1 MFPSFLLSLRE
12 GLEAALILGIVF
24 GTLEKLRSRNLKTVV
39 WVGAISA
46 GVTSL
51 VIALILQAVGA
62 SLEGRSEEIFE
73 GFAMLLA
80 AGVLTWMIFW
90 MQRQSKNIQSELT
103 ADIHRAIQ
111 QPGSKALFS
120 LAFLAILREGIEL
133 SLFLT
138 AAAATSNAQHTL
150 IGGIS
155 GLITAAVLGW
165 ALYSTT
171 IRLNLQRFFQVTSI
185 LLIFF
190 AAGLVAHGVHEFNE
204 VGWIPAIIEP
214 VWNLNSLLDENSTLG
229 SMLKA
234 LFGYNG
240 NPSLTEV
247 AAYVLYFGLV
257 LSGLRVR
264 RNLDL
269 PIPGEA

>member
-24 GTLEKLRSRNLKTVV
+24 GALEKLRSSNLKTVV
-39 WVGAISA
+39 WAGAISA

-90 MQRQSKNIQSELT
+90 MQRQTKNIQSELT